1 MQTDDEG
8 IIIKKTK
15 YRESSLLIS
24 FFSLNHGINSGLVK
38 GVLKKDFGTYE
49 IGNKVY
55 IKSSFRLDEQLW
67 NCKFELIKNNSVNY
81 FDNQNKLNTLLTI
94 CSIIDLSL
102 PKNNPQIKIY
112 NKTIDLM
119 EDLLSKGWAV
129 KYIFWELFLLS
140 ELGYGLDLEK
150 CVVSGKKENLIY
162 ISPKSGKAVSKKEG
176 EKYKNNLLYLPKF
189 LINKNVEPTKDSL
202 KQGISLTGFFINKFL
217 KKSNK
222 KIKYTIVGPI
232 CETADT
238 FAKNKLLNKINTN
251 ELLFFKNVGAYGS
264 SMSFS
269 YNSRPIIMELI
280 IYKNN
285 FSIIRKVDTV
295 VNQISREK
303 IPSWISK
310 IK

>member
-1 MQTDDEG
+1 MQIDDEG
-8 IIIKKTK
+8 IIIKKKK

-112 NKTIDLM
+112 NKTIDLI
-119 EDLLSKGWAV
+119 ENLLSKDWAV

-162 ISPKSGKAVSKKEG
+162 VSPKSGKAVSKTEG
-176 EKYKNNLLYLPKF
+176 EKYKNKLFNLPKF
-189 LINKNVEPTKDSL
+189 LINKNVKPTNDSL
-202 KQGISLTGFFINKFL
+202 KQAISLTGFFIDKFL
-217 KKSNK
+217 KNNNK
-222 KIKYTIVGPI
+222 KLPFYR
-232 CETADT
+232 
-238 FAKNKLLNKINTN
+238 KNILT
-251 ELLFFKNVGAYGS
+251 
-264 SMSFS
+264 
-269 YNSRPIIMELI
+269 
-280 IYKNN
+280 
-285 FSIIRKVDTV
+285 
-295 VNQISREK
+295 
-303 IPSWISK
+303 
-310 IK
+310 

>member
-1 MQTDDEG
+1 MQIDDEG
-8 IIIKKTK
+8 IIIKKKK

-55 IKSSFRLDEQLW
+55 ITSSFRLDEQLW

-119 EDLLSKGWAV
+119 ENLLSKDWAV

-150 CVVSGKKENLIY
+150 CVVSGKKENLKY
-162 ISPKSGKAVSKKEG
+162 ISPKSGKAVSKTEG
-176 EKYKNNLLYLPKF
+176 EKYKNKCIF
-189 LINKNVEPTKDSL
+189 
-202 KQGISLTGFFINKFL
+202 GF
-217 KKSNK
+217 
-222 KIKYTIVGPI
+222 
-232 CETADT
+232 
-238 FAKNKLLNKINTN
+238 
-251 ELLFFKNVGAYGS
+251 
-264 SMSFS
+264 
-269 YNSRPIIMELI
+269 
-280 IYKNN
+280 
-285 FSIIRKVDTV
+285 
-295 VNQISREK
+295 
-303 IPSWISK
+303 
-310 IK
+310 